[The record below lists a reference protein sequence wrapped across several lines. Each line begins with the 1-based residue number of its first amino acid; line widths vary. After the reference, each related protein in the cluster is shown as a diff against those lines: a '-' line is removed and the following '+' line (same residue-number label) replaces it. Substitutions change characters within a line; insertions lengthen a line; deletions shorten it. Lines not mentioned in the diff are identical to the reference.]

1 MGKNSWKTHGLHQQ
15 LPMSCP
21 WDCMDNSLT
30 APASFHEL
38 PMELGMDYME
48 NPWTVPAS
56 FHAMMNDNVKH
67 HAYKF

>member
-1 MGKNSWKTHGLHQQ
+1 
-15 LPMSCP
+15 MSCP